1 MGSES
6 FAHLGFGFVGGVHV
20 MVFNRPKTC
29 AMLSFLFLFSFAAA
43 GCDPNSKVVR
53 APQPSPE
60 ASTKPGNAAGDGNA
74 ARDGNDDK
82 SARKTGDSGNTPAG
96 GDSEK
101 KDDEERTTTPAALP
115 EVPTPASPAAS
126 PQDQGSAVLAPP
138 AAPPITGGGGV
149 PRARGPVSSRSQLTG
164 NCDTGDWGACFRQA
178 RSFIARDP
186 KKAIEFY
193 LKACLPGEPTG
204 DGLACNAA
212 AMLSQAT
219 GNKAGAIE
227 YYKAACNKLDY
238 PVLAA
243 CKLASAQK

>member
-1 MGSES
+1 
-6 FAHLGFGFVGGVHV
+6 
-20 MVFNRPKTC
+20 MVFNRPQTC
-29 AMLSFLFLFSFAAA
+29 TMLSFLLLVSFAVA

-60 ASTKPGNAAGDGNA
+60 ASTKPGNAAGDGK
-74 ARDGNDDK
+74 DGK
-82 SARKTGDSGNTPAG
+82 SAGNAGDAGDGPAKV

-101 KDDEERTTTPAALP
+101 NGDEEKSATPSALP
-115 EVPTPASPAAS
+115 ELPPPAASAES
-126 PQDQGSAVLAPP
+126 PQDQGSGGLTPP
-138 AAPPITGGGGV
+138 AAPPTTSGGGV
-149 PRARGPVSSRSQLTG
+149 PRARGPVSSSSQLTG

-178 RSFIARDP
+178 RSFITRDP

-193 LKACLPGEPTG
+193 LKACLPGETTG

-227 YYKAACNKLDY
+227 YYKAACNKSEY